1 MLLAVDTSTQQI
13 GVCVYDGHAVL
24 GELSWHSGRHHTV
37 ELSPSID
44 LLMNRCGLTIDSLKG
59 LAVAI
64 GPGSFTSLRVGLSH
78 IKGMA
83 LALHVPVFGIP
94 TLDIVA
100 GAQPA
105 SELPLVAVLHAGR
118 TRLAYQEYRWHGKGW
133 RSEGEPLIAYSHDFA
148 EKIQHEA
155 IICGELSAED
165 VIELKKIDRF
175 HLATPATNMRR
186 PAILAELAWKRL
198 MRKNVDDPA
207 TLAPIYLHIANP
219 LPG

>member
-1 MLLAVDTSTQQI
+1 MILAVDTSTQQI
-13 GVCVYDGHAVL
+13 GVCLYDGHVVL

-37 ELSPSID
+37 ELAPSID
-44 LLMNRCGLTIDSLKG
+44 LLMSRCDVTIDSLKG

-83 LALHVPVFGIP
+83 LALHIPVFGIP

-118 TRLAYQEYRWHGKGW
+118 TRLAYQVYRWQGRGW
-133 RSEGEPLIAYSHDFA
+133 RSEGAPRIAYAQDLA
-148 EKIQHEA
+148 EQIQHEA

-165 VIELKKIDRF
+165 VTALKKIERF
-175 HLATPATNMRR
+175 QLATPANNIRR
-186 PAILAELAWKRL
+186 PAILAEMGWKRL
-198 MRKNVDDPA
+198 MRKNFDDPA

>member
-1 MLLAVDTSTQQI
+1 MILAVDTSTQQI
-13 GVCVYDGHAVL
+13 GVCLYDGHAVL

-37 ELSPSID
+37 ELAPSIN
-44 LLMNRCGLTIDSLKG
+44 LLMSRCGGSIESLKG

-83 LALHVPVFGIP
+83 LALHIPVFGIP

-100 GAQPA
+100 NAQPA
-105 SELPLVAVLHAGR
+105 SELSLVAVLHAGR
-118 TRLAYQEYRWHGKGW
+118 TRLAYQVYHWQGRSW
-133 RSEGEPLIAYSHDFA
+133 RSEGEPRIGYAQDLPEQIL
-148 EKIQHEA
+148 HEA

-165 VIELKKIDRF
+165 RIELKKIERF
-175 HLATPATNMRR
+175 HLGTPASNIRR
-186 PAILAELAWKRL
+186 PSILAEMAWKRL
-198 MRKNVDDPA
+198 MRKNFDDPA
-207 TLAPIYLHIANP
+207 SLAPIYLHIANP

>member
-1 MLLAVDTSTQQI
+1 MILAVDTSTQQI
-13 GVCVYDGHAVL
+13 GVCLYEGHAVM

-37 ELSPSID
+37 ELAPSINM
-44 LLMNRCGLTIDSLKG
+44 LMSRCGVAIDSLKG

-83 LALHVPVFGIP
+83 LALHIPVFGVP

-118 TRLAYQEYRWHGKGW
+118 TRLAYQVYHYHSKGW
-133 RSEGEPLIAYSHDFA
+133 RSESDPVIAYAHDLA
-148 EKIQHEA
+148 EQVQKEA

-165 VIELKKIDRF
+165 VTELKKIEWF
-175 HLATPATNMRR
+175 HLGTPANNIRR
-186 PAILAELAWKRL
+186 PAILAEIAWKRL
-198 MRKNVDDPA
+198 MRKNFDDPA